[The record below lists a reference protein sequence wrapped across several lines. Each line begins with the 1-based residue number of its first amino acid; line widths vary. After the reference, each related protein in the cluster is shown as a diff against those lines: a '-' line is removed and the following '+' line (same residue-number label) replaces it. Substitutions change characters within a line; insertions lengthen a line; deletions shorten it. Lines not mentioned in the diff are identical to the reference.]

1 MKAMGATSRQLLNM
15 VAVQGLAAGV
25 LGLGLGLG
33 ATALFGLMIPG
44 DRLAFKLT
52 WHLPIISTFA
62 VIVIVLGASGL
73 SMWKVIRLDPKEVF
87 NG

>member
-1 MKAMGATSRQLLNM
+1 
-15 VAVQGLAAGV
+15 
-25 LGLGLGLG
+25 
-33 ATALFGLMIPG
+33 
-44 DRLAFKLT
+44 
-52 WHLPIISTFA
+52 LPIISTFA